1 MSNFPPPKISNY
13 VFFSPD
19 CKQLLIHHY
28 IMSDYNFKFS
38 DKLPWLS
45 DAAIAIFS
53 EAKLPRSGKMKKVIA
68 AYRKGLVVLWQK
80 CFSQEH
86 VLSRSNIEHKL
97 TTLVKDFYIQVY
109 NEKLPKPKD
118 KNLRKRYQ

>member
-1 MSNFPPPKISNY
+1 
-13 VFFSPD
+13 
-19 CKQLLIHHY
+19 
-28 IMSDYNFKFS
+28 MSDYNFKFS

-45 DAAIAIFS
+45 DAAIAIFP

-86 VLSRSNIEHKL
+86 VLSRSNIENKL
-97 TTLVKDFYIQVY
+97 TTLVKDFYNKVY
-109 NEKLPKPKD
+109 NRVKRKASKTKRQTPKETVSM
-118 KNLRKRYQ
+118 RVAISE